1 MNINKFDILK
11 DYCEWGWRLLPV
23 DPQEKRPLIKKWG
36 ENATCDHQTIEHWST
51 KAFKWANWGIV
62 CGKESGIIVIDLDEP
77 KPDKDGN
84 IHDIHGEVA
93 LPLLEQELGKLPVTV
108 SQTTPG
114 NGRHLFFKAPQ
125 DMTIHVEH
133 GIRFF
138 PGMAI
143 DILSEK
149 RQVIVSPSKRPDGY
163 YEWVPG
169 LSPWDIPLA
178 ELPQAWIERLSRKRH
193 TSSTK
198 KDTVISLSTVSQN
211 KFTLPDEIGNGERN
225 DTLFKYACSLLAK
238 GESPD
243 RVRELVLKAD
253 AERGNPPMQ
262 DDHKDYQELLNTIES
277 AIKTDEA
284 GRLSK
289 IAHALDLAGMD
300 YTQEE
305 AKKALDWLIIIP
317 KKDGTVTYDINE
329 PVFATYFVEEWYLTN
344 VQNMIYSVETG
355 EYMNDTKISQAIYNE
370 IRPYITKGTA
380 SRVKSLLELVK
391 IHAYDE
397 FEMPDEFTITLKD
410 RAFKVERDGTFT
422 DIPHERTLFSFPI
435 TYDKDAKCPK
445 WEAYIN
451 GLIPQHAIR
460 TLQQY
465 MGYLFIPSK
474 SAQVSLFLIGRGG
487 EGKSVLFKIL
497 IAMMGEHNIVKEQLH
512 TLFNPDQRFQTAQL
526 VNRYVN
532 IDDDMNTA
540 PLKETGDFK
549 RWVTDDIT
557 QIEPKN
563 VQRYQV
569 KQFTRFI
576 SAGNKMLTAK
586 YDSTDAWYRRL
597 VQINVLPKPEDRV
610 NNVFLKDELME
621 ELSGIFN
628 WCMDGL
634 SDFMKCGCQLYQS
647 EEIKETQAEE
657 KYEND
662 VLEVFLNECDLITL
676 DPEAWVSG
684 EDLFQTYRKWAMMN
698 GYYLFN
704 NAKAL
709 TTALKPKAKYGI
721 ETSKLGKGENRG
733 KRGIQGI
740 RVHYEKKDYNNY
752 LIQLK

>member
-11 DYCEWGWRLLPV
+11 DYCDWGWRLLPV
-23 DPQEKRPLIKKWG
+23 HPKEKRPLIKKWT
-36 ENATCDHQTIEHWST
+36 ENASCDLALVEQWANHG
-51 KAFKWANWGIV
+51 FKWANWGV
-62 CGKESGIIVIDLDEP
+62 LCGQSSGLIVIDLDKAKTENEI
-77 KPDKDGN
+77 DG
-84 IHDIHGEVA
+84 DIG
-93 LPLLEQELGKLPVTV
+93 LPQLEAELGKLPKTIT
-108 SQTTPG
+108 QTTPSG
-114 NGRHLFFKAPQ
+114 GRHYFFKAPT
-125 DMTIHVEH
+125 DRVIKVEK

-138 PGMAI
+138 EGIAI
-143 DILSEK
+143 DVLSEG
-149 RQVIVSPSKRPDGY
+149 RQVLISPSRRDDGD
-163 YEWVPG
+163 YEWIH
-169 LSPWDIPLA
+169 SPWDTPLA

-198 KDTVISLSTVSQN
+198 KDNVITLSPLSTD
-211 KFTLPDEIGNGERN
+211 KFELPDEIGNGERN

-238 GESPD
+238 GESHD

-253 AERGNPPMQ
+253 LERGNPPMQ
-262 DDHKDYQELLNTIES
+262 DDHQDYQELLNTIES

-391 IHAYDE
+391 IEAYDE
-397 FEMPDEFTITLKD
+397 FETPDEFTINLKN

-526 VNRYVN
+526 VNRYVS

-569 KQFTRFI
+569 KQFIRFF

-586 YDSTDAWYRRL
+586 YDSSDAWYRRL
-597 VQINVLPKPEDRV
+597 VQINVLPKPDDRV

-621 ELSGIFN
+621 ELPGIFN

-698 GYYLFN
+698 GYYLFD

-709 TTALKPKAKYGI
+709 TKALKPKAKYGI

>member
-23 DPQEKRPLIKKWG
+23 HPQEKSPLIKKWTT
-36 ENATCDHQTIEHWST
+36 NASCDLTLVEQWANH
-51 KAFKWANWGIV
+51 AFKWANWSV
-62 CGKESGIIVIDLDEP
+62 LCGQSSGLIVIDLDKAKKENEI
-77 KPDKDGN
+77 DG
-84 IHDIHGEVA
+84 DIG
-93 LPLLEQELGKLPVTV
+93 LPQLEAELGVLPKTVT
-108 SQTTPG
+108 QTTPSG
-114 NGRHLFFKAPQ
+114 GRHYFFKAPT
-125 DMTIHVEH
+125 DRVIKVEK

-138 PGMAI
+138 EGIAI
-143 DILSEK
+143 DVLSEG
-149 RQVIVSPSKRPDGY
+149 RQVLISPSRRDDGD
-163 YEWVPG
+163 YEWIH
-169 LSPWDIPLA
+169 SPWDTPLA
-178 ELPQAWIERLSRKRH
+178 ELPQAWIERLSRKRQ

-198 KDTVISLSTVSQN
+198 KDTVISLSTVSQD

-238 GESPD
+238 GESSD

-253 AERGNPPMQ
+253 LERGNPPMQ
-262 DDHKDYQELLNTIES
+262 DDHQDYQELLNTIES

-289 IAHALDLAGMD
+289 IAHALDLSGMD

-329 PVFATYFVEEWYLTN
+329 PVFATYFVAEWYLTN

-474 SAQVSLFLIGRGG
+474 RAQVALFLIGQGG
-487 EGKSVLFKIL
+487 EGKSILFKIL

-526 VNRYVN
+526 VNRYVS

-597 VQINVLPKPEDRV
+597 VQINVLPKPDDRV

-621 ELSGIFN
+621 ELPGIFN

-698 GYYLFN
+698 GYYLFD

-709 TTALKPKAKYGI
+709 TKALKPKAKYGI

-740 RVHYEKKDYNNY
+740 RIHYEKKDYANGKF
-752 LIQLK
+752 ITFSR

>member
-23 DPQEKRPLIKKWG
+23 HPKEKRPLIKKWT
-36 ENATCDHQTIEHWST
+36 ENASCDLALVEQWANHG
-51 KAFKWANWGIV
+51 FKWANWGV
-62 CGKESGIIVIDLDEP
+62 LCGQSSGLIVIDLDKAKTENEI
-77 KPDKDGN
+77 DG
-84 IHDIHGEVA
+84 DIG
-93 LPLLEQELGKLPVTV
+93 LPQLEAELGKLPKTIT
-108 SQTTPG
+108 QTTPSG
-114 NGRHLFFKAPQ
+114 GRHYFFKAPT
-125 DMTIHVEH
+125 DRVIKVEK

-138 PGMAI
+138 EGIAI
-143 DILSEK
+143 DVLSEG
-149 RQVIVSPSKRPDGY
+149 RQVLISPSRRDDGD
-163 YEWVPG
+163 YEWIH
-169 LSPWDIPLA
+169 SPWDTPLA

-198 KDTVISLSTVSQN
+198 KDNVITLSPLSTD
-211 KFTLPDEIGNGERN
+211 KFELPDEIGNGERN

-238 GESPD
+238 GESHD

-253 AERGNPPMQ
+253 LERGNPPMQ
-262 DDHKDYQELLNTIES
+262 DDHQDYQELLNTIES

-391 IHAYDE
+391 IEAYDE
-397 FEMPDEFTITLKD
+397 FETPDEFTINLKN

-526 VNRYVN
+526 VNRYVS

-569 KQFTRFI
+569 KQFIRFF

-586 YDSTDAWYRRL
+586 YDSSDAWYRRL
-597 VQINVLPKPEDRV
+597 VQINVLPKPDDRV

-621 ELSGIFN
+621 ELPGIFN

-698 GYYLFN
+698 GYYLFD

-709 TTALKPKAKYGI
+709 TKALKPKAKYGI